1 MASCRMQTFRSVCTA
16 CFTLACLPRALQ
28 SAGCSSWSCRL
39 PAGMP
44 ARHPQRLRAQWP
56 WQPSAASSPCSGALG
71 GRGAKVASRPGAQG
85 PVILPDE
92 ALARLAASCLPW
104 GALAEFQPVSW
115 LLEKLQGRRPGWSSK
130 HLARLSDARL
140 LRVFSAPRSPGSSGR
155 KGGGPGAPEIPGAAH
170 AAAAANLR
178 AQSQPA
184 AAVDRLTFG
193 LIAGQE

>member
-85 PVILPDE
+85 PVILP
-92 ALARLAASCLPW
+92 R
-104 GALAEFQPVSW
+104 
-115 LLEKLQGRRPGWSSK
+115 
-130 HLARLSDARL
+130 
-140 LRVFSAPRSPGSSGR
+140 RSPGSPGR
-155 KGGGPGAPEIPGAAH
+155 VLPSLGGAGGVPACLLAAGE
-170 AAAAANLR
+170 AAGKAA
-178 AQSQPA
+178 
-184 AAVDRLTFG
+184 RLEQQTPCPPF
-193 LIAGQE
+193 